1 MTDAKTA
8 PTTCPNWGEN
18 EVVRVLRGLPLPYSR
33 IPDGVVLG
41 GGAVDG
47 SDAQW
52 RACDRRF
59 AGGRPVPIDP
69 GR

>member
-1 MTDAKTA
+1 MTGTHPA
-8 PTTCPNWGEN
+8 PSTCSHCGES
-18 EVVRVLRGLPLPYSR
+18 EVVPVLRGLPLPHSR
-33 IPDGVVLG
+33 C
-41 GGAVDG
+41 
-47 SDAQW
+47 